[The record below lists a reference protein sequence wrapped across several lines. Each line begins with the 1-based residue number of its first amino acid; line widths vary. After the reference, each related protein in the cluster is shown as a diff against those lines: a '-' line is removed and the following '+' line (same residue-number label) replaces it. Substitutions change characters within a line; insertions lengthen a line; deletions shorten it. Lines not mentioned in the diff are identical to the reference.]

1 MSDLYL
7 PVVDG
12 KIPDSTATDTTKKKE
27 ETRGTTNLG
36 HDALLQLLVC
46 EMQHQ
51 DPLEPTT
58 NTEWITQLATFSQ
71 LEELQALSKATENSQ
86 MFSLIGKNV
95 IVKTEGAG
103 GKETLKTG
111 VVDFIS
117 MSGGVAKF
125 SVDGSLYSMDQL
137 YSVVDTDYLY
147 EKSKPTVTEKVEFKF
162 NGDEPEDL
170 VFKVNLGEEP
180 AKATEVA
187 ILVGKAILSSDYVI
201 LDGDTVTIKQEIL
214 QELEA
219 GTYQFSVVFNDDR
232 LTTVDD
238 MLKVEIYNSHPTQK
252 PEEGEGEG
260 SEGTGSEGDGETTE
274 GA

>member
-1 MSDLYL
+1 MANLVQ
-7 PVVDG
+7 PIVDG
-12 KIPDSTATDTTKKKE
+12 KIPESTATTTTKQQE
-27 ETRGTTNLG
+27 ETRGTTKLG
-36 HDALLQLLVC
+36 QDAFLKLLVC

-58 NTEWITQLATFSQ
+58 NTEWISQLATFSQ
-71 LEELQALSKATENSQ
+71 LEELQSLSKTTENSQ
-86 MFSLIGKNV
+86 LFSLIGKNV

-125 SVDGSLYSMDQL
+125 SVDGSLYSLDQL
-137 YSVVDTDYLY
+137 YSIVDADYLY
-147 EKSKPTVTEKVEFKF
+147 DKNKPAVTEKVEFKF
-162 NGDEPEDL
+162 DGDSPEDL
-170 VFKVNLGEEP
+170 VFKVSLGEEP
-180 AKATEVA
+180 AEATEVA
-187 ILVGKAILSSDYVI
+187 VLVGNAILSSDYVI

-219 GTYQFSVVFNDDR
+219 GTYKFSVVFNDTN

-238 MLKVEIYNSHPTQK
+238 MITVEIFNSHPTEK
-252 PEEGEGEG
+252 PDEGDGTEGG
-260 SEGTGSEGDGETTE
+260 TTGSEDDSEKTQ